1 MSGCTLLRYLV
12 ISLGGINALHVL
24 NPVLHHDNIDKL
36 SNLFRNSS
44 YYYSWMVL
52 VIMDL
57 RNNVFFVSDME
68 LPAYEHP
75 PLWIPPN
82 EVFLN
87 SNNA

>member
-1 MSGCTLLRYLV
+1 MPYMCLTLFFITITLINFLIYSG
-12 ISLGGINALHVL
+12 I
-24 NPVLHHDNIDKL
+24 HHTT
-36 SNLFRNSS
+36 S
-44 YYYSWMVL
+44 SWMVL